1 MVKVQGQRF
10 GYRSTDLERRV
21 KAGDRTA
28 ILPAVL
34 LYCSM
39 YHDIPMPKWLKRA
52 FIDAFC
58 SGDSGEAG
66 SWDKVFGRPRTKTQ
80 FVRMWRQ
87 MDAAENVWTLV
98 AKAKADGIP
107 VNDDLFA
114 KVGKELGIGGKTL
127 VKELYREMVDFKGAV
142 P

>member
-66 SWDKVFGRPRTKTQ
+66 SWDKVFGRPRTRRNSCACGVRWILLKTCGRSSPKPKQ
-80 FVRMWRQ
+80 TAFQ
-87 MDAAENVWTLV
+87 
-98 AKAKADGIP
+98 
-107 VNDDLFA
+107 
-114 KVGKELGIGGKTL
+114 
-127 VKELYREMVDFKGAV
+127 
-142 P
+142 

>member
-39 YHDIPMPKWLKRA
+39 YHDIA
-52 FIDAFC
+52 YA
-58 SGDSGEAG
+58 
-66 SWDKVFGRPRTKTQ
+66 
-80 FVRMWRQ
+80 Q
-87 MDAAENVWTLV
+87 MAQKSVH
-98 AKAKADGIP
+98 
-107 VNDDLFA
+107 
-114 KVGKELGIGGKTL
+114 
-127 VKELYREMVDFKGAV
+127 
-142 P
+142 